1 MATIYR
7 ALVTTVL
14 LVYGYAVVTGV
25 AAGEAAEA
33 RAWHVSVGFVAAV
46 FAVLVQSLPF
56 AYFLGTGFWVKAFVR
71 ASRAEAD
78 WEARHALWMKQRG
91 YVFMYLAAFAP
102 AAAAITG
109 MLADTGRLVVFWH
122 AAAVWVS
129 MALQLSVL
137 FLIPPMLKRN
147 AALMDELAATH
158 QVPRPGTP
166 AMEELIQ
173 HEEEVA
179 LPPLFQLSRL
189 LLFAA
194 FQILIIWLYLRFGT
208 EGFRAVPFLPYG
220 LGASICLTL
229 GLGLNSRYDPDAPRS
244 GSAAW
249 ARALTLGAA
258 ATAVVVWL
266 GNS

>member
-14 LVYGYAVVTGV
+14 ILFGYAVLTGTS
-25 AAGEAAEA
+25 AGEAAEA
-33 RAWHVSVGFVAAV
+33 RAWHVSVGFVASV
-46 FAVLVQSLPF
+46 FAVLVQSVPF

-71 ASRAEAD
+71 ASRAEED
-78 WEARHALWMKQRG
+78 WEARHGHWMKDRG
-91 YVFMYLAAFAP
+91 YPCMYLAAFAP
-102 AAAAITG
+102 AATAITG
-109 MLADTGRLVVFWH
+109 MLVDTGRLGVFWH
-122 AAAVWVS
+122 ATSLWV
-129 MALQLSVL
+129 AFLLQIVVL
-137 FLIPPMLKRN
+137 VLVPPMMKRN
-147 AALMDELAATH
+147 SALMDELADSH

-166 AMEELIQ
+166 AMEELIE
-173 HEEEVA
+173 HEEATA

-208 EGFRAVPFLPYG
+208 ESFRDVPFLPYG
-220 LGASICLTL
+220 LGTSICLTL

-244 GSAAW
+244 GPLAW
-249 ARALTLGAA
+249 SRALAIGAA
-258 ATAVVVWL
+258 TTAVVVWL